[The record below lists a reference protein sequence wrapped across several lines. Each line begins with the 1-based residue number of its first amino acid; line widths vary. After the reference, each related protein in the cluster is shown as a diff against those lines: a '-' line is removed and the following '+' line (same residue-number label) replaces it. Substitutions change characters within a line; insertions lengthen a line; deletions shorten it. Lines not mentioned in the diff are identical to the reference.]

1 MINDD
6 TYMESTKRFLSV
18 LFFSFFIGHSLNKPK
33 IVRDL
38 INNESLKQ
46 TMDWS
51 NIVFLIEKQA
61 LHVTLERIL
70 IESLKKHKPKL
81 GLNGGMA
88 FPAHG

>member
-1 MINDD
+1 MMINDD

-51 NIVFLIEKQA
+51 NVIFFIEKQA
-61 LHVTLERIL
+61 LYVTLERIS
-70 IESLKKHKPKL
+70 IES
-81 GLNGGMA
+81 
-88 FPAHG
+88 